1 MWRSLEA
8 YLFWEQKVMG
18 SNPIISYFIKARRK
32 MYLTILI
39 LPLCG
44 CIASGLFGRYLG
56 VFGSGLISTVCC
68 GLSSLISLFCFYEVV
83 FNSSKCILTIL
94 TWIQVTSFN
103 VNWGFLFDTLSII
116 ILFVVTF
123 ISFLVHIYSIEYI
136 REDPHLPRFI
146 SYLSLFTFFIL
157 ILVSSDNFLQIFLGW
172 EGIGLSSYLLINFW
186 FTRIQANK
194 AGIKAIVIN
203 RVGDFGLALSILAI
217 YLNFETIEYASV
229 FAIIPA
235 LKGQSFY
242 IGNCYYSTLDL
253 IGFLLFWGACGKSA
267 QLGLHTWLP
276 DAIEGPTPVSA
287 LIHAA
292 TLVTGGVFLLA
303 RCSPLLE
310 YAPGALAFIILL
322 GGATAFFAGTVGLVQ
337 NDIKR
342 VIAYSTCSQLGYI
355 VFACGCSQYHLGV
368 YHLANHAFFK
378 ALLFLSAGSLIHG
391 LENEQDIRK
400 IGGLRKLLP
409 FTYSIIVIGS
419 FSLIGLPFLTG
430 FYSKDSILEGAY
442 AKYSIAG
449 HFAYQCGS
457 FAAFLTGFY
466 SLRILYLC
474 FLSKS
479 NGYRPIIVGAHE
491 SSSLITSPLG
501 LLAIPSIFCGYLIKD
516 LFVGFGSPAW
526 ANSIFTHPF
535 NIGDSEFL
543 SVFTKF
549 FPVLIGTLGG
559 VLAFFLYTKFKTFLF
574 FLKRTEKG
582 KMFYNFLNR
591 KWFFDKIYNIYLSQV
606 LLNVSYHTTY
616 KTIDKGVIENV
627 GPIDLSILLKQISEF
642 VSIFQ
647 KTGNIYRLALFIVIG
662 LLILITIILFSLVN
676 TIIWYF
682 LVLSLIFFLK
692 LD

>member
-1 MWRSLEA
+1 
-8 YLFWEQKVMG
+8 MG
-18 SNPIISYFIKARRK
+18 SNPIISYFIKSISK

-39 LPLCG
+39 FPLCG
-44 CIASGLFGRYLG
+44 CIASGLFGRHLG
-56 VFGSGLISTVCC
+56 AFGSGLVSTICC
-68 GLSSLISLFCFYEVV
+68 GFSSLISLFCFYEVV
-83 FNSSKCILTIL
+83 FNYSKCILTIL
-94 TWIQVTSFN
+94 TWIKLNSFF

-123 ISFLVHIYSIEYI
+123 ISFLVHMYSIEYI
-136 REDPHLPRFI
+136 GEDPHLPRFM
-146 SYLSLFTFFIL
+146 SYISLFTFFIL
-157 ILVSSDNFLQIFLGW
+157 VLVSSDNFLQIFLGW

-194 AGIKAIVIN
+194 AGIKAIVVN
-203 RVGDFGLALSILAI
+203 RVGDFGLALSILGI
-217 YLNFETIEYASV
+217 YISFETIEYASV
-229 FAIIPA
+229 FALIPA
-235 LKGQSFY
+235 LKCKSSY
-242 IGNCYYSTLDL
+242 IGTYYYHILDL

-322 GGATAFFAGTVGLVQ
+322 GGATAFFAGTIGLVQ

-355 VFACGCSQYHLGV
+355 IFACGCSQYHLGV

-378 ALLFLSAGSLIHG
+378 ALLFLAAGSLIHG

-400 IGGLRKLLP
+400 IGGLRRLLP

-442 AKYSIAG
+442 AKYSIVG

-474 FLSKS
+474 FLSRS
-479 NGYRPIIVGAHE
+479 NGYRPIIVNAHE
-491 SSSLITSPLG
+491 SSSFITLPLG

-516 LFVGFGSPAW
+516 IFIGFGSPAW
-526 ANSIFTHPF
+526 SNSIFIYPY

-543 SVFTKF
+543 PEFPKVY
-549 FPVLIGTLGG
+549 PVLMGTLGG
-559 VLAFFLYTKFKTFLF
+559 VLAFFFYLRLKTFLF
-574 FLKRTEKG
+574 FIKRTKRG
-582 KMFYNFLNR
+582 KIFYNFLNR
-591 KWFFDKIYNIYLSQV
+591 KWFFDKIYNVYISQV
-606 LLNVSYHTTY
+606 LLNVSYHTIY
-616 KTIDKGVIENV
+616 KTIDKGVIENI
-627 GPIDLSILLKQISEF
+627 GPINLSILLKQISEF
-642 VSIFQ
+642 VSTFQ

-662 LLILITIILFSLVN
+662 LLILTFILLFGLENVIS
-676 TIIWYF
+676 WYF
-682 LVLSLIFFLK
+682 LILSLIFFK
-692 LD
+692 TY